1 MIATYST
8 ARRYYSQIGN
18 SDEFCEINIKA
29 TSSLLTDVY
38 HKDDI
43 AYEIQND
50 RSQTKIANKSH

>member
-29 TSSLLTDVY
+29 TSSDVY